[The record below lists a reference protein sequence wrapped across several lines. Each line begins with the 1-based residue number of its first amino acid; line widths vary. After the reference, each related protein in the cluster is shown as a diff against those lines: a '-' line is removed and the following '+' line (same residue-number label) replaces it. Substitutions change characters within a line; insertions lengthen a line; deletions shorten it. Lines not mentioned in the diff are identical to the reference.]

1 MEPTRLPDI
10 PDIELRAKYVADEI
24 NKRLP
29 VKYRKAVYDESIRE
43 SRRRSAAGL
52 KRKILLVGGAGY
64 IGTIVTRHLLERGYF
79 VKCIDNFIYGHDFT
93 VLPFL
98 ADPRFEF
105 SRIDMRDTA
114 KVMDECR
121 DCTDVVILAGLV
133 GDPITK
139 KYPRES
145 EEINLLAMSD
155 LIEGLTTQ
163 NQINKA
169 IFVSTCSNY
178 GLIRSDE
185 LASET
190 HQLNPLSLYAK
201 AKVAIEQKLIDI
213 GRSSGFSP
221 TTLRFATAFGYSP
234 RMRFDLT
241 VSEFT
246 RDLYLGRELVVYDA
260 DTWRPYCHVEDFAE
274 LIRRVLEAPKDQVN
288 GETFNAGSDRNN
300 FTKRMIV
307 ETVLQYI
314 PDGKVRYQEKGSD
327 PRNYRVN
334 FEKVRNVLHFDP
346 DRTIANGIEELVG
359 ILALGFFNTDGPSP
373 GWWGNYSLDS
383 VTPKE

>member
-10 PDIELRAKYVADEI
+10 PDIELRANYVADEI
-24 NKRLP
+24 NRRLP
-29 VKYRKAVYDESIRE
+29 ADYRKAIYDESIRE
-43 SRRRSAAGL
+43 ARARSDAGL
-52 KRKILLVGGAGY
+52 KRKILLIGGAGY
-64 IGTIVTRHLLERGYF
+64 IGTIVTQHLLERGYL

-98 ADPRFEF
+98 ANPGFEF
-105 SRIDMRDTA
+105 SRIDMRDTS
-114 KVMDECR
+114 KVMGECR

-145 EEINLLAMSD
+145 EEINLLAMSA

-163 NQINKA
+163 SQINKV

-201 AKVAIEQKLIDI
+201 AKVAIEQELINI
-213 GRSSGFSP
+213 GDSSGFSP

-274 LIRRVLEAPKDQVN
+274 LIRRVLEAPVDRVN
-288 GETFNAGSDRNN
+288 GATFNAGSDKNN

-314 PDGKVRYQEKGSD
+314 PDGNVKYQDKGSD

-334 FEKVRNVLHFDP
+334 FEKVRNVFHFDP

-359 ILALGFFNTDGPSP
+359 IMALGFFNTDGPCP
-373 GWWGNYSLDS
+373 GWWGNYSLDKIA
-383 VTPKE
+383 PLA